1 MRKLK
6 WDHGPPPSSK
16 HPYRDSA
23 LVYLALAG
31 LVVVITAVSGG
42 SVVKGIVA
50 GLIVFAAATA
60 YSWWRVRERLRQ
72 QERQELER
80 RDR

>member
-6 WDHGPPPSSK
+6 WDHGPPPKSS

-23 LVYLALAG
+23 IVYAVLAG
-31 LVVVITAVSGG
+31 LVVVITAVTGG
-42 SVVKGIVA
+42 SVVKGIIA
-50 GLIVFAAATA
+50 GVVVFAAATA

-72 QERQELER
+72 QERESK
-80 RDR
+80 

>member
-6 WDHGPPPSSK
+6 WDHGPPPTSK

-23 LVYLALAG
+23 LVYAVLAV

-50 GLIVFAAATA
+50 GVIVFAAATA
-60 YSWWRVRERLRQ
+60 YSWWRVRERLRAD
-72 QERQELER
+72 ERKER
-80 RDR
+80 

>member
-6 WDHGPPPSSK
+6 WDHGPPPKSN

-23 LVYLALAG
+23 LVYAVLAV
-31 LVVVITAVSGG
+31 LVVVITAVTGG

-50 GLIVFAAATA
+50 GIIVFAAATA
-60 YSWWRVRERLRQ
+60 YSWWRVRERLRAK
-72 QERQELER
+72 EREER
-80 RDR
+80 

>member
-1 MRKLK
+1 LRKLK
-6 WDHGPPPSSK
+6 WDHGPPPKSA

-23 LVYLALAG
+23 IAYAVLAG
-31 LVVVITAVSGG
+31 IVVLITAVTGG

-50 GLIVFAAATA
+50 GVIVFAAATA

-72 QERQELER
+72 QERESK
-80 RDR
+80 

>member
-6 WDHGPPPSSK
+6 WDHGPPPSSS

-23 LVYLALAG
+23 LVYAVLAV

-50 GLIVFAAATA
+50 GVVVFAAATA
-60 YSWWRVRERLRQ
+60 YSWWRVRERLRAK
-72 QERQELER
+72 EREER
-80 RDR
+80 

>member
-6 WDHGPPPSSK
+6 WDHGPPPKSS

-23 LVYLALAG
+23 LVYAVLAV
-31 LVVVITAVSGG
+31 LVVVITAVTGG

-60 YSWWRVRERLRQ
+60 YSWWRVRERLRAK
-72 QERQELER
+72 ERDER
-80 RDR
+80 